1 MGFLLGAPV
10 WYGNRPFE
18 KTIEELY
25 KLKLDYFEF
34 SLDYPLPD
42 CMDAAERKELN
53 RLLEEYDLKIGF
65 HSPLDTAVA
74 HPRVEIADASMAVLR
89 KCMAFSAEFLPLTLY
104 YNFHVHP
111 RISTYKL
118 EDVRKQIKIKG
129 LERCEEITQ
138 MATEFGLLVS
148 VENDLVPFE
157 RSDLIL
163 EALSLFYPT
172 LQFTFDVGHAIKAE
186 VCYPGIK
193 KKAGI
198 YLDYLK
204 RWIDKC
210 GAKILVAHVH
220 DCSYTGEGIQDHLSI
235 GRGELDFNA
244 IFELLKSTSC
254 KYLLI
259 ETFWKNIEKEEMDY
273 EELRRNVELCK
284 SYI

>member
-1 MGFLLGAPV
+1 MGILLGAPV
-10 WYGNRPFE
+10 WYGNRPF
-18 KTIEELY
+18 KRTIEELY
-25 KLKLDYFEF
+25 KLELDYLEF
-34 SLDYPLPD
+34 SLDYPLPE
-42 CMDAAERKELN
+42 CMEHAEREELK
-53 RLLEEYDLKIGF
+53 RLLEDRGMKIAF
-65 HSPLDTAVA
+65 HSPLDISVA
-74 HPRVEIADASMAVLR
+74 HPREELAAASMAVLR

-111 RISTYKL
+111 RISTFKL
-118 EDVRKQIKIKG
+118 EDVRKQIKVKG
-129 LERCEEITQ
+129 LERCEELTQ
-138 MATEFGLLVS
+138 MASEFGLLVS

-186 VCYPGIK
+186 VCPPRIK
-193 KKAGI
+193 EKAGS

-204 RWIDKC
+204 RWVDKC

-244 IFELLKSTSC
+244 VSELLKSTTC

-259 ETFWKNIEKEEMDY
+259 ETFWKNIGKKEMDY

-284 SYI
+284 SYF